1 MTQRDLFW
9 LTAGGC
15 LAAFVLGVKLIDAR
29 HQLRVYEEGLGLKA
43 GYSILAR
50 EYYDSRK

>member
-15 LAAFVLGVKLIDAR
+15 LAARVLGVKLVDTR
-29 HQLRVYEEGLGLKA
+29 HRLRVYEEGLGLKA

-50 EYYDSRK
+50 EYHDSGK